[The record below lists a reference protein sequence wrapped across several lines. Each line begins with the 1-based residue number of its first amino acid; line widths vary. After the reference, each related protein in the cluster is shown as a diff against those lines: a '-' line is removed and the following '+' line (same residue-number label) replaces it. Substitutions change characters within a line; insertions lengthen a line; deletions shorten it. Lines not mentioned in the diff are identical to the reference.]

1 MTVDPREL
9 RRVLDGRFAT
19 TRDDVRDQMGELS
32 LRPDPNLST
41 EEYRALTTENLLR
54 LAGSGRPHQGF
65 DPAYGGGGDVGGVVT
80 AFAML
85 GYGDLSL
92 LVKAGVQWGLFGGA
106 VQVLGTS
113 RHHDKY
119 LRTIMDG
126 ELLGCF
132 AMTETGHGSD
142 VQHLRTTAT
151 YDPATQEFVVDTPDA
166 GARKDYIGNAARD
179 GRMAVVFAQLIT
191 KGESHGV
198 HALLVPIRDENGQ
211 PMPGV
216 TIGDCG
222 HKAGLNGVDNGR
234 LVFDH
239 VRVPREALLNRF
251 GDVTEDGTYS
261 SPIENETRRF
271 FTMLGTLVRG
281 RISVAGGAV
290 TATEKALA
298 LAIRYGATR
307 RQFADPATGEE
318 VVVLDYLVHQRKLLP
333 ALATTYALHFAQ
345 ADLVSDMHDLQST
358 GADAPEKA
366 QRDLETRA
374 AGIKALATWHATATI
389 QTCREACGGAGYL
402 TANLLPTLK
411 ADTDVFTTF
420 EGDNTVLLQLV
431 AKTILSDYGRRV
443 AKLGLLG
450 KARFAADLVGGAVAE
465 RTGLRA
471 VTSRGDL
478 RDRAHQRRLIVERE
492 QHQLANAAQR
502 MRKALAPGADQFG
515 IFNGTQDHLL
525 AAARAYVDRVVFDAF
540 AAAVDRAADPEVR
553 ALLEQVRSLHALSVI
568 EGDRAFFIEHGYLTP
583 GRAKAVT
590 HAVNALCGE
599 LRPHRQL
606 GMHGALPPS
615 RWAKRHGDRVAR
627 HRRKGQNHLTPWW
640 DAWVVPAATARV
652 SGSAGGASR
661 RPRWRS
667 RRGSGRRASPS
678 GSRRAT

>member
-1 MTVDPREL
+1 LTLEPRTPEPRTL
-9 RRVLDGRFAT
+9 QRVLDGRWA
-19 TRDDVRDQMGELS
+19 DVRDEVRGQLGELS
-32 LRPDPNLST
+32 LDPDPDLGT
-41 EEYRALTTENLLR
+41 EDYRRLTTDNLR
-54 LAGSGRPHQGF
+54 KLAESGRPRQGF

-106 VQVLGTS
+106 IQVLGTS
-113 RHHDKY
+113 RHHDEY
-119 LRTIMDG
+119 LKPMMDG

-151 YDPATQEFVVDTPDA
+151 YDADTREFVIHTPDQ

-179 GRMAVVFAQLIT
+179 GRLAVVFAQLIT
-191 KGESHGV
+191 HGESHGV
-198 HALLVPIRDENGQ
+198 HALLVPIRDAAGR

-222 HKAGLNGVDNGR
+222 RKAGLNGVDNGR
-234 LVFDH
+234 LTFDQ
-239 VRVPREALLNRF
+239 VRVPREALLNQF
-251 GDVTEDGTYS
+251 GDVAEDGTYTS
-261 SPIENETRRF
+261 SIANETRRF

-281 RISVAGGAV
+281 RISVAGGACS
-290 TATEKALA
+290 ATEKALA
-298 LAIRYGATR
+298 LAIRYGDTR

-345 ADLVSDMHDLQST
+345 GDLVSDMHDLQT
-358 GADAPEKA
+358 PGADSDEQL

-374 AGIKALATWHATATI
+374 AGIKAVGTWHATATI

-402 TANLLPTLK
+402 SENLLPQLK

-431 AKTILSDYGRRV
+431 AKTLLSDYGRRIG
-443 AKLGLLG
+443 KLDAAG
-450 KARFAADLVGGAVAE
+450 KARFAADLVAGAVAE

-471 VTSRGDL
+471 LVRRGDVCE
-478 RDRAHQRRLIVERE
+478 RAYQRWLLAERE
-492 QHQLANAAQR
+492 EHLLANAAQR
-502 MRKALAPGADQFG
+502 MRKALKPGADQFG

-525 AAARAYVDRVVFDAF
+525 VAARAHVDRIVFDAF
-540 AAAVDRAADPEVR
+540 AAAVDRTEEPGAR
-553 ALLEQVRSLHALSVI
+553 ALLARVLELYALSVI
-568 EGDRAFFIEHGYLTP
+568 EGDRAFFIEHSYLTP

-590 HAVNALCGE
+590 QAVNALCGQ
-599 LRPHRQL
+599 LRPHARTLVDGFGIPEPWLACPLLDGEQDA
-606 GMHGALPPS
+606 GAPMTDPSPS
-615 RWAKRHGDRVAR
+615 REEPTD
-627 HRRKGQNHLTPWW
+627 L
-640 DAWVVPAATARV
+640 
-652 SGSAGGASR
+652 ASV
-661 RPRWRS
+661 
-667 RRGSGRRASPS
+667 G
-678 GSRRAT
+678 

>member
-1 MTVDPREL
+1 MTVDPRAL
-9 RRVLDGRFAT
+9 QRVLDGRWAEV
-19 TRDDVRDQMGELS
+19 RDDVRTQLGKLS
-32 LRPDPNLST
+32 LTADPDLST
-41 EEYRALTTENLLR
+41 EDYRALTTENLRR
-54 LAGSGRPHQGF
+54 LAESGRPRRGF

-113 RHHDKY
+113 RHHDEY
-119 LRTIMDG
+119 LRPIMDG

-151 YDPATQEFVVDTPDA
+151 YDPASQEFEIHTPDD

-191 KGESHGV
+191 SGKSHGV
-198 HALLVPIRDENGQ
+198 HALLVPIRDEQ
-211 PMPGV
+211 RRPLPGV

-222 HKAGLNGVDNGR
+222 RKAGLNGVDNGR
-234 LVFDH
+234 LTFDR
-239 VRVPREALLNRF
+239 VRVPRTALLNRF
-251 GDVTEDGTYS
+251 GDVAEDGTYT
-261 SPIENETRRF
+261 SPIANETRRF

-290 TATEKALA
+290 TATQKALA
-298 LAIRYGATR
+298 LAIRYGDIR
-307 RQFADPATGEE
+307 RQFEDPATGEE

-345 ADLVSDMHDLQST
+345 ADLVSDMHDLQALRSSHPPALRAHPP
-358 GADAPEKA
+358 GAVADEQQ

-374 AGIKALATWHATATI
+374 AGIKAVATWHATATI

-402 TANLLPTLK
+402 AANLIPQLK

-431 AKTILSDYGRRV
+431 AKTLLSDYGRRV
-443 AKLGLLG
+443 GRLDLAG
-450 KARFAADLVGGAVAE
+450 KARFAADLVVDTIAE

-471 VTSRGDL
+471 LLSR
-478 RDRAHQRRLIVERE
+478 RDVRGRAYQRWLLTERE
-492 QHQLANAAQR
+492 EHLLANAAQR
-502 MRKALAPGADQFG
+502 MRKALAPGADSFA
-515 IFNGTQDHLL
+515 IFNATQDHLL
-525 AAARAYVDRVVFDAF
+525 VAARAHVDRLVFDAF
-540 AAAVDRAADPEVR
+540 AAAVDRAADADVR
-553 ALLEQVRSLHALSVI
+553 TLLAQVHCLYALSMI

-590 HAVNALCGE
+590 QGVNALCGA
-599 LRPHRQL
+599 LRPHARTL
-606 GMHGALPPS
+606 VDGFGIPEAWLACPLLDGEHDAGASPTGPAPS
-615 RWAKRHGDRVAR
+615 RVEPTD
-627 HRRKGQNHLTPWW
+627 L
-640 DAWVVPAATARV
+640 AAV
-652 SGSAGGASR
+652 G
-661 RPRWRS
+661 
-667 RRGSGRRASPS
+667 
-678 GSRRAT
+678 